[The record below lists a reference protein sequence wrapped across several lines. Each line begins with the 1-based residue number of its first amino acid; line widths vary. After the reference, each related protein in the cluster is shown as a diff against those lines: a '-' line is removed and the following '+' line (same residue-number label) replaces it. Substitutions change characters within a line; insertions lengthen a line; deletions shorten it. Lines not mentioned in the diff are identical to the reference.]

1 VKIYLKGYL
10 FWALILAG
18 LFAAWQGFN
27 VVYAVSERRSVQNDL
42 SSSYVDGPSSTAGV
56 TESENT
62 GSPAL
67 SPAIASGQPASDL
80 QQNNFNQD
88 TPALKYRWTLDN
100 IKALSSARN
109 NNGSSPVLVAVLDTG
124 IDKNHEDLC
133 GKVVAEINFSGS
145 PAAGD
150 IYGHGTPVAG
160 IITAN
165 ADNGLGITGVAPE
178 SRLIN
183 VKVANDKGVCQPSAL
198 AEGII
203 WAVDHGAMVINIS
216 IELKESVPAL
226 KQAVDYAWNKGAIVI
241 AAAGNDG
248 NSVVVYPAGYDNC
261 LAVTAVQGNGAL
273 VPLANYGDWVDAAAP
288 GFKIY
293 STLPGNAYGYKY
305 GTSFAAAYVSGL
317 AAKLFSMVTDAN
329 GNGRLNDEVCH
340 AIEAGYPGIGYS
352 G

>member
-1 VKIYLKGYL
+1 L
-10 FWALILAG
+10 ALILAG
-18 LFAAWQGFN
+18 LFTGWQGFN
-27 VVYAVSERRSVQNDL
+27 AVSAVSERRSVDDNP
-42 SSSYVDGPSSTAGV
+42 SSSYVDGPSSIAGV
-56 TESENT
+56 TENENA
-62 GSPAL
+62 GRPAL
-67 SPAIASGQPASDL
+67 SPATAPEQPVPGL
-80 QQNNFNQD
+80 QQNIYYQD

-100 IKALSSARN
+100 IKALSSARGT
-109 NNGSSPVLVAVLDTG
+109 NGFSPVLVAVLDTG

-145 PAAGD
+145 AAAGD

-160 IITAN
+160 IIAAN
-165 ADNGLGITGVAPE
+165 ADNGLGITGIAPE

-183 VKVANDKGVCQPSAL
+183 AKVVDDKGVCQPSAL

-216 IELKESVPAL
+216 LELKVSSPAV

-248 NSVVVYPAGYDNC
+248 NSVAVYPASYDNC
-261 LAVTAVQGNGAL
+261 LAVTAVQGNGTLA
-273 VPLANYGDWVDAAAP
+273 PLANYGDWVDAAAP

-293 STLPGNAYGYKY
+293 STLPGNDYGYKY

-317 AAKLFSMVTDAN
+317 AAKLFSMVTDTN

-340 AIEAGYPGIGYS
+340 TIEAGCPGNAYS